1 MRSRQVSLSKKR
13 AVRNPNRAAWLF
25 TIGNTL
31 KASAKSGLMQ
41 CSNRRQRFKGE
52 RRFHT
57 EQEARQCRLTKSEGL
72 NFP

>member
-1 MRSRQVSLSKKR
+1 MSALPPKADLNQTREAADSCSA
-13 AVRNPNRAAWLF
+13 AVD
-25 TIGNTL
+25 
-31 KASAKSGLMQ
+31 ASDS
-41 CSNRRQRFKGE
+41 KGE